1 MIGDKM
7 KELKSYEDLKEKFT
21 IYNVL
26 PMASQKHVEAKD
38 FDGFFKCGCGDQ
50 HEINS
55 DELETL
61 MCVAYMRFVLKCKKN
76 TCSMVAVKGFFKK
89 KLITEWFCKPKL
101 VNKLIKE
108 TNYHYLD
115 ASAWLTTLVK

>member
-1 MIGDKM
+1 MIGDRM
-7 KELKSYEDLKEKFT
+7 KEIKSYEDLKEEFMFYK
-21 IYNVL
+21 VL
-26 PMASQKHVEAKD
+26 PMQSQKLVEAKD
-38 FDGFFKCGCGDQ
+38 FNGLFKCGCGDQ

-61 MCVAYMRFVLKCKKN
+61 ICVAYMRFVLKCKKK

-108 TNYHYLD
+108 TNYYHLD
-115 ASAWLTTLVK
+115 ASAGLTVLIK